1 MCIFQTIFHYRLLQ
15 DIEYCSLCYTVN
27 PDCLSIW
34 GIVAS
39 TIPPSFNHHIIVH
52 YMNGLKLTQLGSF

>member
-27 PDCLSIW
+27 PDCLFIL
-34 GIVAS
+34 GIVAY
-39 TIPPSFNHHIIVH
+39 TIQPSFKYHIIVH
-52 YMNGLKLTQLGSF
+52 YMNVFKLTQLGSF